1 MKKYKPNIIFFI
13 SIFMSILIHLILIEK
28 IDLGSFIKNS
38 NDINKEV
45 EIEINIQENQLNQ
58 KSPKKIYTKEIKNK
72 KPKNIKSEKLIVKAN
87 PLNLNNSTNLKN
99 KRNKI
104 DTDNIISN
112 ISTFSSPPT
121 KKNKTGLNR
130 IKKISSKSKDYMYKL
145 YFESWKRKVERMGSM
160 NYPESAKNLGL
171 FGSLVMTVS
180 LDSEGIIQKMT
191 INKSSGKKDLDQAA
205 LDIVLMG
212 EPYAKF
218 SARMKDEIDFVTIT
232 RTWKFSKNH
241 NFSSKN

>member
-1 MKKYKPNIIFFI
+1 VKKYKPNIIFFI

-38 NDINKEV
+38 NNTNKEV

-58 KSPKKIYTKEIKNK
+58 KSPKKIDTKEIKNK

-104 DTDNIISN
+104 DTLNIISN

-121 KKNKTGLNR
+121 KQNKTGLNR

>member
-1 MKKYKPNIIFFI
+1 MKRYKPNIILFI
-13 SIFMSILIHLILIEK
+13 SVLMSILIHLILIEK
-28 IDLGSFIKNS
+28 IDLGSLIKNS
-38 NDINKEV
+38 NDTNKEV
-45 EIEINIQENQLNQ
+45 EIEINIQENQLNNNPQ
-58 KSPKKIYTKEIKNK
+58 KKIDTKKIKNK
-72 KPKNIKSEKLIVKAN
+72 TSKNIKAKKIIVKTDS
-87 PLNLNNSTNLKN
+87 LNLNNSKN
-99 KRNKI
+99 KKNKI

-112 ISTFSSPPT
+112 ISTFTSPPT
-121 KKNKTGLNR
+121 KKNKTSLNR

-145 YFESWKRKVERMGSM
+145 YFDSWKRKVERMGSM

-180 LDSEGIIQKMT
+180 LNSEGIIQKMT

-205 LDIVLMG
+205 LDIVMMG

-218 SARMKDEIDFVTIT
+218 SARMKDEVDIVTIT
-232 RTWKFSKNH
+232 RRWKFSKDN

>member
-1 MKKYKPNIIFFI
+1 
-13 SIFMSILIHLILIEK
+13 
-28 IDLGSFIKNS
+28 
-38 NDINKEV
+38 
-45 EIEINIQENQLNQ
+45 
-58 KSPKKIYTKEIKNK
+58 
-72 KPKNIKSEKLIVKAN
+72 
-87 PLNLNNSTNLKN
+87 
-99 KRNKI
+99 
-104 DTDNIISN
+104 
-112 ISTFSSPPT
+112 
-121 KKNKTGLNR
+121 
-130 IKKISSKSKDYMYKL
+130 MYKL

-241 NFSSKN
+241 NIIGIIK

>member
-1 MKKYKPNIIFFI
+1 MKRYKPNIILFI
-13 SIFMSILIHLILIEK
+13 SVLMSILIHLILIEK
-28 IDLGSFIKNS
+28 IDLGSLIKNS
-38 NDINKEV
+38 NDTNKEV
-45 EIEINIQENQLNQ
+45 EIEINIQENQLNNNPQ
-58 KSPKKIYTKEIKNK
+58 KKINTKKIKNK
-72 KPKNIKSEKLIVKAN
+72 TSKNIKAKKIIVKTDS
-87 PLNLNNSTNLKN
+87 LNLNNSKN
-99 KRNKI
+99 KKNKI

-112 ISTFSSPPT
+112 ISTFTSPPT
-121 KKNKTGLNR
+121 KKNKTSLNR

-145 YFESWKRKVERMGSM
+145 YFDSWKRKVERMGSM